1 MPSVVSYRNSLRV
14 DRIQS
19 RDPLLSARITRAR
32 RRYVHAY
39 MFENPWFFLCTRLV
53 LYTHMCTPACNI
65 VHVCVPACN
74 LFLCLDQQDAD
85 SSVSSLH
92 HSTLDEVSS
101 QSLTQVLYI
110 RVCLVVPVASY
121 DVLILCTFLSHLS
134 PLLHFS
140 SPTLS
145 CLSTLQSSS
154 SDDSLVVINTSPYPN
169 PAPSP
174 PSSSSS
180 HPPSQTTSA
189 PIVTSSDVGSQ
200 QTASMATVSSTSS
213 SVPMASLEAES
224 GAEEEGEEE
233 EGSMVVEEPPQL
245 RQQSSPDSSKVCVC
259 VCCRTFAVS
268 VFAVFSSAGQWNQ

>member
-39 MFENPWFFLCTRLV
+39 MFENPWFFVCTRLV

-65 VHVCVPACN
+65 VHVCVPACNIVHVCVPTCN

-110 RVCLVVPVASY
+110 RVCLVVYTSSQLRCVDSLYFP
-121 DVLILCTFLSHLS
+121 LS
-134 PLLHFS
+134 PFS
-140 SPTLS
+140 SVTLLIS
-145 CLSTLQSSS
+145 HALLSLHSSE
-154 SDDSLVVINTSPYPN
+154 LI
-169 PAPSP
+169 
-174 PSSSSS
+174 
-180 HPPSQTTSA
+180 Q
-189 PIVTSSDVGSQ
+189 
-200 QTASMATVSSTSS
+200 
-213 SVPMASLEAES
+213 
-224 GAEEEGEEE
+224 
-233 EGSMVVEEPPQL
+233 
-245 RQQSSPDSSKVCVC
+245 
-259 VCCRTFAVS
+259 
-268 VFAVFSSAGQWNQ
+268 